1 MIYYRA
7 IYIVYK
13 LKKIITSYHYKICNN
28 QCILLYKKKSTN
40 NKGCIKKHK
49 IPLLK
54 GDIIIN
60 NNTNII
66 YWF

>member
-1 MIYYRA
+1 MYYRA
-7 IYIVYK
+7 KYIMYIIMHK
-13 LKKIITSYHYKICNN
+13 LKKITISYHYKICNN

-54 GDIIIN
+54 GDIN
-60 NNTNII
+60 K
-66 YWF
+66 